1 MLNPVELEV
10 QRRAEDDRVL
20 SLEHLQR
27 PHKLLL
33 QIRVPN
39 CFRRRRHLSDKL
51 LQPTEDADDS
61 ALELVS
67 EL

>member
-1 MLNPVELEV
+1 MLNLDELQV

-27 PHKLLL
+27 PYELLL
-33 QIRVPN
+33 QIRVSDHF
-39 CFRRRRHLSDKL
+39 CGYGHLSNEL
-51 LQPTEDADDS
+51 LQSTEDADDS
-61 ALELVS
+61 ALELIS